1 MARLTSNGVQ
11 FDLADASNSINSYY
25 WMYPAGTR
33 KLFWEASAPTGW
45 TQLVDAAYNNKALR
59 VVTGTGGGSGGVF
72 DFTTVLSTVRDINI
86 TVNNTEPILP
96 PSGIPKVV
104 GDHTLSIAELPEH
117 SHEHLLGPTGGANAT
132 PFSNAGARIVDGST
146 NTGGVL
152 EGAGGGPHDHPF
164 SGSVQIQGT
173 YTAQV
178 NLAVQYVDVIMCKLN

>member
-11 FDLADASNSINSYY
+11 FNLADASDSINSYY

-45 TQLVDAAYNNKALR
+45 TQLTDAAYDNKSLR
-59 VVTGTGGGSGGVF
+59 VVTGTGGGSGGTF
-72 DFTTVLSTVRDINI
+72 NFTTVLSTVTDITI

-117 SHEHLLGPTGGANAT
+117 SHEHLLGRSWQYYWLHSGEVRLCRSQRWGWCLDRSEWSESTRALCARRCEHSGPTA
-132 PFSNAGARIVDGST
+132 P
-146 NTGGVL
+146 
-152 EGAGGGPHDHPF
+152 
-164 SGSVQIQGT
+164 
-173 YTAQV
+173 
-178 NLAVQYVDVIMCKLN
+178 

>member
-11 FDLADASNSINSYY
+11 FNLADASDSINSYY

-45 TQLVDAAYNNKALR
+45 TQLTDAAYNNKSLR
-59 VVTGTGGGSGGVF
+59 VVTGTGGGSGGTF
-72 DFTTVLSTVRDINI
+72 NFTTVLSAARDITI

-117 SHEHLLGPTGGANAT
+117 SHEHLLGPTGGSNAT
-132 PFSNAGARIVDGST
+132 PFSNVGARVRDGIT
-146 NTGGVL
+146 ATGGVDQ
-152 EGAGGGPHDHPF
+152 GAAGGPHDHPF
-164 SGSVQIQGT
+164 SGTVQIQGT
-173 YTAQV
+173 YTATS
-178 NLAVQYVDVIMCKLN
+178 NLAIQYLDVILCQLD

>member
-132 PFSNAGARIVDGST
+132 PFSNAGARIIDGST

-164 SGSVQIQGT
+164 SGSVTIQGT